1 MRYYWDLAGVVGWGH
16 WNLLSLLGL
25 VWGRPGRRAWIFNV
39 LLAGAFPRNPKCH
52 LTTWLP
58 SCMHACIRRAA
69 VPHAACS
76 TSFVYSF
83 RYHSTLGQQSSARDR
98 KHPSPKRHIDERS
111 LQTWHIR
118 AQNRNLLLGRSHCGR
133 GGECDY
139 VGTIVRLV
147 RRHRPW

>member
-1 MRYYWDLAGVVGWGH
+1 MRYYWDLAGVVGGA
-16 WNLLSLLGL
+16 LDSLVSTWIG
-25 VWGRPGRRAWIFNV
+25 VGRPGDLQCIVGGSIPAESQVSPNN
-39 LLAGAFPRNPKCH
+39 LAAF
-52 LTTWLP
+52 
-58 SCMHACIRRAA
+58 MHACIRRAA

>member
-1 MRYYWDLAGVVGWGH
+1 MRYYWDLAGVGALESLVSTWIGVG
-16 WNLLSLLGL
+16 
-25 VWGRPGRRAWIFNV
+25 P
-39 LLAGAFPRNPKCH
+39 AGAAGMDLQSIVGGSIPAESQVSPNNLAAF
-52 LTTWLP
+52 
-58 SCMHACIRRAA
+58 MHACMHKARCRAA
-69 VPHAACS
+69 CRLLHFFC
-76 TSFVYSF
+76 YSF

-98 KHPSPKRHIDERS
+98 KHPSPKRHRDERS

>member
-1 MRYYWDLAGVVGWGH
+1 MLYLDWCGAGRGG
-16 WNLLSLLGL
+16 G
-25 VWGRPGRRAWIFNV
+25 RAWIFNV

-83 RYHSTLGQQSSARDR
+83 RITQRSGNNPLLEIESTLHQRD
-98 KHPSPKRHIDERS
+98 
-111 LQTWHIR
+111 T
-118 AQNRNLLLGRSHCGR
+118 
-133 GGECDY
+133 
-139 VGTIVRLV
+139 
-147 RRHRPW
+147 